1 MASKARNGSV
11 ISVSQASDPDLE
23 EAELTDQEASDWSG
37 LPGYWDASSKNSGRV
52 LRKPTKLAEKYN
64 GYVYIIYIYI

>member
-1 MASKARNGSV
+1 MASKARTGSV

-37 LPGYWDASSKNSGRV
+37 IPGYWDASSQI
-52 LRKPTKLAEKYN
+52 RKSPAETDKIGLN
-64 GYVYIIYIYI
+64 IQRICI